1 MAMSDAHKAA
11 LAQGR
16 RESRAIKGY
25 LTAIAGRKPGRP
37 PSPERLRQ
45 KIDDLGV
52 RINGENDPLKTL
64 ELRQSRIDAEA
75 QLEHLEAHDD
85 IEALEASFVEFAA
98 SYSDRKGISYAA
110 WREQGVAAAVLKQAG
125 IGRGS

>member
-64 ELRQSRIDAEA
+64 ELRQSRIGT
-75 QLEHLEAHDD
+75 LSVTSLPW
-85 IEALEASFVEFAA
+85 LEASFVEFAA